1 MMQHDPRIERATGEQ
16 TRNEHEEKINH
27 DGQQNNPNNRDKIQK
42 IIDESEEYKKSK
54 RRGPHSP
61 PAPAFNKINAP
72 PLQNVIDSQQ
82 DLINSYV
89 RQVGQLMGHEATF
102 KQERVG
108 LLQRIGELEHEIS
121 RVNSKLWTQKK
132 LNNDMSVELR
142 QVQREILAWKGKYDE
157 GQQEIEIY
165 ANMVKKLTEQNA
177 KLKDWISMKKKLDEE
192 AQEMQAVEVTQDQ
205 NGAFSPSTAF

>member
-1 MMQHDPRIERATGEQ
+1 
-16 TRNEHEEKINH
+16 
-27 DGQQNNPNNRDKIQK
+27 
-42 IIDESEEYKKSK
+42 
-54 RRGPHSP
+54 
-61 PAPAFNKINAP
+61 
-72 PLQNVIDSQQ
+72 
-82 DLINSYV
+82 
-89 RQVGQLMGHEATF
+89 MGHEATF

-142 QVQREILAWKGKYDE
+142 QVQREILAWKDKYDE
-157 GQQEIEIY
+157 GQQELEIY

-192 AQEMQAVEVTQDQ
+192 AQEM
-205 NGAFSPSTAF
+205 

>member
-1 MMQHDPRIERATGEQ
+1 
-16 TRNEHEEKINH
+16 
-27 DGQQNNPNNRDKIQK
+27 
-42 IIDESEEYKKSK
+42 
-54 RRGPHSP
+54 
-61 PAPAFNKINAP
+61 
-72 PLQNVIDSQQ
+72 
-82 DLINSYV
+82 
-89 RQVGQLMGHEATF
+89 MGHEATF

-142 QVQREILAWKGKYDE
+142 QVQREILAWKDKFDE
-157 GQQEIEIY
+157 GQQELEIY

-192 AQEMQAVEVTQDQ
+192 AQEM
-205 NGAFSPSTAF
+205 